1 MNPTQTLPLFTMRK
15 RQGLPNAIC
24 MAALAASAALTQ
36 VHAQTSTN
44 LTPAQE
50 QQLRQQID
58 QQTNIS
64 RDRVQTPFPRTPNFD
79 LRIQAPE
86 KSAVPKAIEEIQ
98 FEVKGFEFEGMSLY
112 KREDILPLFADIVG
126 TKTGLEPIRKAVETL
141 ENRYRDQGYFLT
153 RVFIPPQQV
162 KDGIFR
168 IRVIEGSIG
177 QVFVEGADD
186 GINGKVL
193 ALAKRL
199 IGKKPLDLASLERV
213 LLLINDIPGASGSG
227 VLRQGADLGA
237 SDLVITTTPAPDVHL
252 MTLNNTGSNATG
264 PNSVG
269 YNATLAQPFGL
280 NGSLNAGVTGIGG
293 SLNEVQS
300 TVFRYSTAIGG
311 SGLQGSIGALA
322 SRALPGSKT
331 ARDLGLKSDSYSISG
346 RLRYPLQRSRMSS
359 VYFDTGMA
367 YNRSDTRAGKAD
379 EMLAAAINK
388 GDKSTVVEAT
398 LSWALNGW
406 MDGVQNVNLSFFH
419 GTTLFSALTDSND
432 IYASTPGFEP
442 RFKKISSLFT
452 RTQTLPNKFSLQTV
466 FQTQYT
472 RDKLAAGESIAFGG
486 SFIGRGFDPAS
497 IVGDRGWGALLE
509 LRYDS
514 DVNVMPTIGKIQFY
528 ASYDHGHTRVSQFR
542 FLNRD
547 TNSFDNAGG
556 TEATLSSRAF
566 GMRFPLLKDNLI
578 DLQFANAHRQ
588 INGEDLRGSPRI
600 LLSALVRF

>member
-1 MNPTQTLPLFTMRK
+1 MKLVQTSDRNDGALCGGISGISVLAAAMLGLFSA
-15 RQGLPNAIC
+15 NAI
-24 MAALAASAALTQ
+24 
-36 VHAQTSTN
+36 AQQNSP
-44 LTPAQE
+44 LPPDF
-50 QQLRQQID
+50 QQLKQQLE
-58 QQTNIS
+58 NPS
-64 RDRVQTPFPRTPNFD
+64 RDRVQTPLPRTPNFD

-98 FEVKGFEFEGMSLY
+98 FDVKGVEFEGMSLY
-112 KREDILPLFADIVG
+112 ARDDILPLFADIVG
-126 TKTGLEPIRKAVETL
+126 KKTSLDPIRKAVEAL

-162 KDGIFR
+162 RDGIFR

-177 QVFVEGADD
+177 QVFVEGADE
-186 GINGKVL
+186 GINATVL
-193 ALAKRL
+193 ALAQKL
-199 IGKKPLDLASLERV
+199 VGKKPLDLASLERV
-213 LLLINDIPGASGSG
+213 LLLINDIPGATGSG
-227 VLRQGADLGA
+227 ILRQGADLGA
-237 SDLVITTTPAPDVHL
+237 SDLVITTAPAPDVHL
-252 MTLNNTGSNATG
+252 MILNNTGSNATG

-280 NGSLNAGVTGIGG
+280 NGSLNAGVTGVGG

-300 TVFRYSTAIGG
+300 TVFRFSTAIGADG
-311 SGLQGSIGALA
+311 WQGSIGALA
-322 SRALPGSKT
+322 SRALPGSRT
-331 ARDLGLKSDSYSISG
+331 AKELGLKSDSYSISG
-346 RLRYPLQRSRMSS
+346 RLRYPLQRSRTSS

-379 EMLAAAINK
+379 EILAASINK

-432 IYASTPGFEP
+432 PYASTPGFEP

-486 SFIGRGFDPAS
+486 PFIGRGFDPAS
-497 IVGDRGWGALLE
+497 IVGDRGWGGLLE

-528 ASYDHGHTRVSQFR
+528 ASYDHAHTRVSQFQ
-542 FLNRD
+542 FLNRSA
-547 TNSFDNAGG
+547 NPVGFEPGGG

-578 DLQFANAHRQ
+578 DLQFANAHRD
-588 INGEDLRGSPRI
+588 IRGEDLRSSPRI
-600 LLSALVRF
+600 LLSALIRF